1 MPAPSVSMLRFVP
14 DLARSVGFLPVASLP
29 KRGLS
34 HPPIDGLPLPL
45 DTLHLVVFGE
55 PRPPQLLEE
64 PGALPFL
71 ETVVHGGTCPQL
83 PGQGVPLDT
92 RAQHVDDGSEGFA
105 VVHARPATLG
115 VGGSGRDQGLDLLP
129 ELVAHRPGLGA
140 CHTCYSLLL
149 HSAATTRAYT
159 TGFRI
164 RSKPRFAATPI

>member
-1 MPAPSVSMLRFVP
+1 M
-14 DLARSVGFLPVASLP
+14 
-29 KRGLS
+29 GLS
-34 HPPIDGLPLPL
+34 HHPIDGLPLPL
-45 DTLHLVVFGE
+45 DTLPLVVFGE
-55 PRPPQLLEE
+55 SRPPQLLEE

-164 RSKPRFAATPI
+164 RSNTTVVNSVVVWHHDISDEGGRGATDGG